1 MLLEKKIFT
10 VNDEMDFVNITFGT
24 VKARISYKAGFDLD
38 QYLRTHAKNAAR
50 LDRVSARFVHEVD
63 VPELEK
69 YLKPNRKF
77 RQSRLLPS
85 VRTWDVASNP
95 QLRLVRMS
103 FDSMS
108 EEMDYETAVKLARAV
123 RRASRRAKAWAG
135 DVSRHSRCLGHL
147 SDAEEDYRLGIA
159 S

>member
-1 MLLEKKIFT
+1 MLLEKIIFT
-10 VNDEMDFVNITFGT
+10 VNDEMDFIDITFGS
-24 VKARISYKAGFDLD
+24 VRARINYRAGFDLD
-38 QYLRTHAKNAAR
+38 QRLRIHAKDAAR
-50 LDRVSARFVHEVD
+50 FDRAPAKFTNEVD

-69 YLKPNRKF
+69 GLKPHRQY

-85 VRTWDVASNP
+85 VTNWMIESNAAVG
-95 QLRLVRMS
+95 LVRLT

-135 DVSRHSRCLGHL
+135 DTSRYSRCLGNL
-147 SDAEEDYRLGIA
+147 TDAEEDYRLGVA
-159 S
+159 